1 MMGGA
6 LAIIALFF
14 VIGIVFGA
22 AIVPAVSILRR
33 DVGPSDGPDDSP
45 GYGPPGP
52 GGASPDLAWDDWQ
65 GDEAGEAQQDSP
77 GQAYGR
83 CKWPPRP
90 GALGAPRRRT

>member
-1 MMGGA
+1 MDGA

-33 DVGPSDGPDDSP
+33 DVGPSDGPDDPP

-52 GGASPDLAWDDWQ
+52 GGASPDQDWDDWQ
-65 GDEAGEAQQDSP
+65 GDEPGEAQENP
-77 GQAYGR
+77 RGQSYGR
-83 CKWPPRP
+83 
-90 GALGAPRRRT
+90 

>member
-1 MMGGA
+1 MGGA

-52 GGASPDLAWDDWQ
+52 GGASPDLDWDDWQ
-65 GDEAGEAQQDSP
+65 GEEPGEAQENP
-77 GQAYGR
+77 RGQSYGR
-83 CKWPPRP
+83 
-90 GALGAPRRRT
+90 